1 MESVADRLKKVML
14 SRDVADVETF
24 FSRIDK
30 RKHPIVRRDEMIP
43 VGSYHNRTPC
53 RTHAR
58 IHHHQMH
65 GARGKVRVSLSNG
78 QCTVENIKSLHRVTD
93 VHDLGFRNDVQDD
106 ALNRS
111 YKVIAEPKIG
121 GQSNDRPLRQSS
133 CLALRNQ
140 DLPGTLESNPM

>member
-53 RTHAR
+53 RTNAR

-78 QCTVENIKSLHRVTD
+78 QRTAGKIKSRNRWTE
-93 VHDLGFRNDVQDD
+93 VHDPGFRYE
-106 ALNRS
+106 A
-111 YKVIAEPKIG
+111 K
-121 GQSNDRPLRQSS
+121 
-133 CLALRNQ
+133 
-140 DLPGTLESNPM
+140 